1 MGKAV
6 KRVLAVL
13 LTIILL
19 VVVVVGCYIAYLMI
33 TYNRIA
39 DKTHPQ
45 SFPASGS
52 FLMSGLFA

>member
-39 DKTHPQ
+39 DKQPVDIDNNV
-45 SFPASGS
+45 AEV
-52 FLMSGLFA
+52 AI